1 MRAGASAMPKVA
13 VTREIPEAGL
23 ALLREAAEVTVW
35 PEFNPPNPEQL
46 AELLHG
52 CDGAVTLV
60 SDPITGELLDREP
73 QLKVVS
79 NFAVGYDNI
88 DVEAATTRGVAVCN
102 TPGVLTETTADLAWA
117 LLMAAARRV
126 VEGADYVREGRWQT
140 WEPTLLMGADI
151 HHATLGI
158 IGFGRI
164 GKEVAKRARGFD
176 MRILAY
182 DAYPDQEAAQTLG
195 VEFVDLDTLLA
206 ESDFVSLHCTL
217 TDETRHLIDADALG
231 KMKSG

>member
-88 DVEAATTRGVAVCN
+88 DVEAATDRGVLVCN
-102 TPGVLTETTADLAWA
+102 TPGVLTETTADMAWA
-117 LLMAAARRV
+117 LLMATGRRI
-126 VEGADYVREGRWQT
+126 VEGSDYVRAGNWKT
-140 WEPTLLMGADI
+140 WGPTLLLGRDI

-158 IGFGRI
+158 IGLGRI

-176 MRILAY
+176 MEILAY
-182 DAYPDQEAAQTLG
+182 DEYQDEAFAVEMG
-195 VEFVDLDTLLA
+195 VTFVSLDELL
-206 ESDFVSLHCTL
+206 ERSDFVTLHCAL
-217 TDETRHLIDADALG
+217 TPETHQLIG
-231 KMKSG
+231 R